1 MFKNRIQYLILLLVI
16 AAFYIFTNEYVTFLL
31 FIFFLLLPAV
41 SFMLLLLSYRKITV
55 EFDIPPILKK
65 AEAAAIQFTLSNP
78 SFFPVAG
85 AVLYLSC
92 RNHLTG
98 KEIDTKVFCM
108 GNKKANFT
116 SFTISDQNAGRVSVT
131 LNKIKVCDIFGLFSL
146 SKKVSCEKS
155 GLIYPDTYHVQ
166 IAMEHPAE
174 IFGDGEHYS
183 QTKKGQDVN
192 EIFALREYTS
202 GDEIRKIHWKLS
214 AKQGKFIVRDF
225 GFSHSYPVFL
235 LLELFDNS
243 NENSENVLD
252 TCMTT
257 FVSISKSLIE
267 NGIFHNIAWYDSENE
282 KLMIK
287 AIESMDELEA
297 YLPDLLS
304 MQSYR
309 QDTTALQFYDAS
321 EYRRIQLALYY
332 ITTTVNPEEIA
343 ERAFYQTVKTIYV
356 AENTKGDENDLYV
369 ATVTPQ
375 NRKEGIETITI

>member
-1 MFKNRIQYLILLLVI
+1 MLKNRIQYLILLLVI
-16 AAFYIFTNEYVTFLL
+16 AVFYIFTNEYVTFLL
-31 FIFFLLLPAV
+31 FIFFLILPAF
-41 SFMLLLLSYRKITV
+41 SFTLLLLSYKKITV

-65 AEAAAIQFTLSNP
+65 AEAAAIHFTLSNP
-78 SFFPVAG
+78 SFFPVSG
-85 AVLYLSC
+85 AVLYVSC

-98 KEIDTKVFCM
+98 KEIAVKVFCI

-116 SFTISDQNAGRVSVT
+116 SFAISDKNAGRISVT

-166 IAMEHPAE
+166 IAMENPAE

-192 EIFALREYTS
+192 EIFALREYTP

-214 AKQGKFIVRDF
+214 AKQGKFVVRDF

-235 LLELFDNS
+235 LLELFDNGS
-243 NENSENVLD
+243 ENSDNVLD
-252 TCMTT
+252 TCMAA
-257 FVSISKSLIE
+257 FISVSQSLIE
-267 NGIFHNIAWYDSENE
+267 NGICHNIAWYDSENE

-287 AIESMDELEA
+287 AIENMDEFEA

-304 MQSYR
+304 MQSYH
-309 QDTTALQFYDAS
+309 QDTTALKFYDAS

-332 ITTTVNPEEIA
+332 ITTKVNPEEIA

-356 AENTKGDENDLYV
+356 TQKAENDANDLYFT
-369 ATVTPQ
+369 TVTPQ
-375 NRKEGIETITI
+375 NRKEEIETITI